1 MALSHRTETGS
12 VSSVVLDTSKR
23 AKQLTLTLR
32 RLQFWQPRRDLQW
45 LLRASLRVYGVI
57 DGPMVELYLILSQ
70 INYTFTTRNG

>member
-1 MALSHRTETGS
+1 MTGS
-12 VSSVVLDTSKR
+12 VSFVVLDTSKR

-57 DGPMVELYLILSQ
+57 DGPMVECI
-70 INYTFTTRNG
+70 